1 MTASSRS
8 KLTGHTTT
16 PHDGAVSPAGMYL
29 AKIPGVT
36 APLGSLMPMTM
47 PKQPPAPA
55 LNDEPTDPIALV
67 EWLRAENEA
76 LRTEVGTLQVYRSL
90 AYRDPLTG
98 LWNRRYLNERLHHE
112 IERARRHDARFS
124 ILVFDVNDFKAI
136 NDERGHAAGDQALVW
151 TADLL
156 AETFRDHDICCR
168 TGGDEFTVILPGAT
182 AAGCAVLISRLRQ
195 RLEEANRER
204 AWSLGLSIGGATW
217 PEDGSTGDELLRT
230 ADAAMYEDKQRQ
242 KLGGQSKAGKV
253 RVSRPSTLPWTGRS
267 DSRK

>member
-1 MTASSRS
+1 
-8 KLTGHTTT
+8 
-16 PHDGAVSPAGMYL
+16 
-29 AKIPGVT
+29 
-36 APLGSLMPMTM
+36 
-47 PKQPPAPA
+47 
-55 LNDEPTDPIALV
+55 
-67 EWLRAENEA
+67 LRAENEA
-76 LRTEVGTLQVYRSL
+76 LRTEVDALQVYRSL

-98 LWNRRYLNERLHHE
+98 LWNRRYLDERLHHE
-112 IERARRHDARFS
+112 IERARRHDGRFS

-156 AETFRDHDICCR
+156 EETFRDHDICCR

-195 RLEEANRER
+195 RLVEANRER
-204 AWSLGLSIGGATW
+204 PWSLGMSIGGATW
-217 PEDGSTGDELLRT
+217 PDDGSTAEELLRT

-242 KLGGQSKAGKV
+242 KLGGESKVGKV
-253 RVSRPSTLPWTGRS
+253 RVSRASTLPWTGRS